1 MSGGLQHFT
10 EFFLKTWWNF
20 AVKSTF
26 ATHASLSGLHGV
38 TSIQEVMSTS
48 DGSSGTS
55 MLDSGNFCGF
65 LWWVVLR
72 IRRKFYINFQKK
84 SLSRFEVLSFS
95 DIESVALPWT
105 WSTTSY
111 LLKLSL
117 THFGVP
123 PWPLQAAGHGP
134 FLEKRIM
141 KQHVNK
147 NKAMRSFMSIWRY
160 VTSRCIDSTWLSLKI
175 SEFYL
180 PGISRIRLCGST
192 CSKHQILRWMDFE
205 PQSNLTCKQ
214 KQQQMAVF
222 CLVVG
227 GTKGT
232 PFVKQHKKTS
242 ELFRSKVHLQ
252 PPNQLWMER
261 RNQLLH
267 SQKTKASTNFN

>member
-1 MSGGLQHFT
+1 MQA
-10 EFFLKTWWNF
+10 FLAYMGWRQF
-20 AVKSTF
+20 QKSRRRRMV
-26 ATHASLSGLHGV
+26 LLV
-38 TSIQEVMSTS
+38 LVY
-48 DGSSGTS
+48 
-55 MLDSGNFCGF
+55 MLDSGNFRGF

-72 IRRKFYINFQKK
+72 MRRKFYIKFKKKAYPDLRSCHFQTLK
-84 SLSRFEVLSFS
+84 VLHCH
-95 DIESVALPWT
+95 
-105 WSTTSY
+105 

-232 PFVKQHKKTS
+232 PFVKQHKKPS
-242 ELFRSKVHLQ
+242 KLFWSKVHLQ

-267 SQKTKASTNFN
+267 WQKTKASTNFN